1 VAKKRYNTRKGQPN
15 TASGT
20 GRIKTKT
27 KTKSTKPTKPTRK
40 PTPVID
46 VFGKANKGAAQG
58 LVNQQYGPAMEGL
71 SALEKLIRSQGSTLA
86 EQSRGLFAGQREGLD
101 KRFGQSMDFLQSS
114 VGRRRSDIDT
124 QIGRER
130 SRLADMYDFNTRTQ
144 SQRFDTD
151 LARRGR
157 SYDLDKAN
165 VEAGGA
171 ERQRR
176 AGDYYQKLA
185 QDAQSGLDTQKAIQA
200 QVEGSM
206 QQRQDQSGANL
217 DQAAG
222 AAQAGVAPME
232 EQGLGGGA
240 QAALAEA
247 VAAQQARLAQ
257 ANATGDQFA
266 AAQAGNFQGLQQA
279 LASAQGMKGG
289 EVHQQI
295 GQETNASIQDIL
307 RRKSDELSGIQ
318 GRKDETLQ
326 SLLMDKLGGE
336 REITQSMGGALREL
350 ALGELDQMG
359 ELNMGRLE
367 SLADLNRAEG
377 ETALG
382 MGERFAGQLADVKGS
397 KVDLLGQKG
406 QSMIDILK
414 YLDTQDFEANVTASA
429 LTNPNDQKLI
439 HGVPQAQW
447 LQMSPSEQLA
457 WKKSY
462 EGTNKSKPEFKDH
475 YGYTTKQWK
484 KMSPTQRRKAKGA
497 WEKAGKSPSA
507 TEAKDPPRVVA
518 KRKATQDEV
527 KRMRKL
533 RAKID
538 GNWAREGDWD
548 EDPTTPP
555 TRLGKKELTTL
566 MKRDEYEDWEIALAW
581 DLLDED
587 GRLSPENQKIWQQQ
601 GYYTPRR
608 WRAPKVPKRPSHIP
622 DSS

>member
-1 VAKKRYNTRKGQPN
+1 MAKKNYKTGRGQPN

-20 GRIKTKT
+20 GRLKKTKAKTKT
-27 KTKSTKPTKPTRK
+27 QAKPQRK

-46 VFGKANKGAAQG
+46 VFGKANKNAAQG

-71 SALEKLIRSQGSTLA
+71 SALEKLIRTQGSQLA
-86 EQSRGLFAGQREGLD
+86 EQTRGLFAGQREGLD
-101 KRFGQSMDFLQSS
+101 ERFGQSMKFLETS
-114 VGRRRSDIDT
+114 VGRRRADIDT

-144 SQRFDTD
+144 SQRFDAD

-165 VEAGGA
+165 VEAGGS

-206 QQRQDQSGANL
+206 QQRQDASGANL
-217 DQAAG
+217 GQAAG
-222 AAQAGVAPME
+222 AAEAGVAPME
-232 EQGLGGGA
+232 AQGLGGGA
-240 QAALAEA
+240 QAALAES

-279 LASAQGMKGG
+279 LASAQAMKGG

-295 GQETNASIQDIL
+295 GQETAASVQDIL
-307 RRKSDELSGIQ
+307 RRKSDEMSDIQ

-336 REITQSMGGALREL
+336 REISQSMGGALREL

-359 ELNMGRLE
+359 ELNIGRLE
-367 SLADLNRAEG
+367 SLADLDRAEG
-377 ETALG
+377 ESALG
-382 MGERFAGQLADVKGS
+382 LSERFAGQMADVAGS
-397 KVDLLGQKG
+397 KVDLASQKG

-429 LTNPNDQKLI
+429 LMDPNDQKLV
-439 HGVPQAQW
+439 HGIPQAQW

-462 EGTNKSKPEFKDH
+462 EGTNKSQPQFKDH
-475 YGYTTKQWK
+475 YGYSTKQWK
-484 KMSPTQRRKAKGA
+484 QMTPEQRRKAKA
-497 WEKAGKSPSA
+497 QWDKAGKSPSA
-507 TEAKDPPRVVA
+507 SEKKDPPRVVA
-518 KRKATQDEV
+518 KRKATQDGV
-527 KRMRKL
+527 KRIRAL
-533 RAKID
+533 RAQID

-555 TRLGKKELTTL
+555 TRLGKEELTKL
-566 MKRDEYEDWEIALAW
+566 MKRDKYEDWEIQLAW

-587 GRLSPENQKIWQQQ
+587 GRLTPENEELWQSQ

-608 WRAPKVPKRPSHIP
+608 WRAKKPKRPSHIP